1 MKFLLALVASVVFSS
16 SAVAEAPTP
25 ESVANL
31 LTAIHAEK
39 VVDVLFQNIES
50 MMRKSM
56 SQALQG
62 KASTEQNKKFF
73 DSYMPKIMLIMRDEL
88 SWERMK
94 PLYVQV
100 YSETF
105 SQEEIDGL
113 IRFYDSDVGRSYVS
127 KLPVVMEKTMAISQ
141 QQMQPMMQ
149 RLQDA
154 LQQAIAESQAG
165 ARYDGASGR
174 FK

>member
-1 MKFLLALVASVVFSS
+1 M
-16 SAVAEAPTP
+16 T
-25 ESVANL
+25 
-31 LTAIHAEK
+31 
-39 VVDVLFQNIES
+39 
-50 MMRKSM
+50 
-56 SQALQG
+56 QALQG
-62 KASTEQNKKFF
+62 KTSTEQNKKFF
-73 DSYMPKIMLIMRDEL
+73 DSYMQKIMLIMKDEL

-113 IRFYDSDVGRSYVS
+113 IKFYGSDVGRSYVS

-165 ARYDGASGR
+165 ARYDEIR
-174 FK
+174 